1 VDIPEGLTV
10 LDPARILGAMRTIR
24 IGHSPDADDAFMFYA
39 LTHGKVEVPGVRI
52 EHVLE
57 DIESLNRR
65 AATGELEVTAV
76 SCATYPAIA
85 DRYRIMD
92 PGASMG
98 KGYGPIVVARRPY
111 AVRTLKQK
119 VIAVPGLG
127 TTAYLLLRLALGDP
141 PAIVVAFDRIPG
153 AVLEGQAHA
162 GVLIHE
168 GQITYGTMGLVKVLD
183 LGERWGKTTGLP
195 LPLGI
200 NVTRRDLGETIA
212 RELSEALRASIR
224 YAHEHPDEAV
234 AYAMRY
240 GRGIDAE
247 TCARFVHMYVNDYTV
262 TLGAEGRRALETL
275 YRRAVQRGLLRA
287 MPPIDPA

>member
-1 VDIPEGLTV
+1 
-10 LDPARILGAMRTIR
+10 MRTIR

-39 LTHGKVEVPGVRI
+39 LTHAKVEIPGVRI

-65 AATGELEVTAV
+65 AATGELDVTAI
-76 SCATYPAIA
+76 SCATYPAVA

-98 KGYGPIVVARRPY
+98 KGYGPIVVARRRY
-111 AVRTLKQK
+111 TERALRGKA
-119 VIAVPGLG
+119 IAVPGFG

-141 PAIVVAFDRIPG
+141 PVIVVAFDQIPR
-153 AVLEGQAHA
+153 VVREGLAHA

-168 GQITYGTMGLVKVLD
+168 GQITYRAMGLVKVLD
-183 LGERWGKTTGLP
+183 LGERWEKETGLP

-200 NVTRRDLGETIA
+200 NVTRRDLGKELA
-212 RELSEALRASIR
+212 RRLSEALRASIR
-224 YAHEHPDEAV
+224 YAHAHVDEAV

-247 TCARFVHMYVNDYTV
+247 TCKRFVQMYVNDFTV
-262 TLGAEGRRALETL
+262 TLGDEGRRALETL
-275 YRRAVQRGLLRA
+275 YRRAAEAELLPA
-287 MPPIDPA
+287 MPPIDPL